1 VRGHITLDCQNNPWE
16 SKYCDS
22 DEMTIILT
30 AVIIIGSS
38 ALLQV
43 TEKNSI
49 DVR

>member
-1 VRGHITLDCQNNPWE
+1 VRGHITFDYQNDPWE

-38 ALLQV
+38 CSAASDR
-43 TEKNSI
+43 KK
-49 DVR
+49 